1 MQETLVQFLGWE
13 DPLEDRLPTPGFLGF
28 PGDSDGKESA
38 CNVGDL
44 GSTPGLGR
52 SHGGGYGNSLQYSC
66 PENPHEQRSLPG
78 YTVHEVAKSWT
89 RPSDT
94 MSCANCQECS
104 GTATVWCRAWLES
117 ILGMGCRSQQF
128 KFDCTKKLT
137 SKFHLFEETMCV
149 YCDRL
154 NYYPSSYCYARC
166 PNPRAG
172 REKASKTM
180 QHAKK
185 GKFIADSSQ
194 GSCRNQRS
202 RAGSESPEPTLLSKF
217 IGCA

>member
-1 MQETLVQFLGWE
+1 MVTHSSILAQRIPMNRGACQATQSMRLQRAGH
-13 DPLEDRLPTPGFLGF
+13 DRVTQCPVLT
-28 PGDSDGKESA
+28 A
-38 CNVGDL
+38 RNAVG
-44 GSTPGLGR
+44 S
-52 SHGGGYGNSLQYSC
+52 
-66 PENPHEQRSLPG
+66 
-78 YTVHEVAKSWT
+78 
-89 RPSDT
+89 
-94 MSCANCQECS
+94 
-104 GTATVWCRAWLES
+104 ATVWCRAWLES

-137 SKFHLFEETMCV
+137 SKFHLFKETMCV

-154 NYYPSSYCYARC
+154 NYYPSYCYAWC

-180 QHAKK
+180 QHAKN

-194 GSCRNQRS
+194 DSCRHQRS
-202 RAGSESPEPTLLSKF
+202 GAGSESPEPTLLSKF